1 MLELDVR
8 VLPPPKKHITIHEM
22 LGKLVPGEA
31 LRITNDHDPRPLKF
45 ELDHDQPNTYHFNY
59 LESGPTTWLVD
70 IVKRAEAPAE
80 PLFQLLAKA
89 HGMAVS
95 AASLEAGAS
104 LPSHKI
110 GEAVAI
116 IAATGKI
123 FVETPNGRRLL
134 KAGDVQIVAPQMPHS
149 IEAAQASVAYIVH
162 AGSGS

>member
-22 LGKLVPGEA
+22 LDKLAPGEA

-45 ELDHDQPNTYHFNY
+45 ELDHDQPNTYSISY

-70 IVKRAEAPAE
+70 LVKRDEAPAE
-80 PLFQLLAKA
+80 PLFELLAKS

-104 LPSHKI
+104 LPSHKM
-110 GEAVAI
+110 GE
-116 IAATGKI
+116 
-123 FVETPNGRRLL
+123 
-134 KAGDVQIVAPQMPHS
+134 
-149 IEAAQASVAYIVH
+149 
-162 AGSGS
+162 